1 MFKALG
7 LAAAFAF
14 ACAATGASAQPIGI
28 GTSPQGTLTYTLA
41 ATYAKVAQQAL
52 GVQARVQPSS
62 GTGVM
67 VPLVDSGELDVGFV
81 NTLELSA
88 SYSGTGDFIN
98 KAQKNLRAIAVL
110 FPIQSGFFVRKDSPI
125 KSMADMKGKRLP
137 YGYTS
142 QQVIRTVTDGI
153 LANAGLT
160 PEDMKLVLVPNL
172 IRGVDEFIAG
182 NADLGYFAAGQAK
195 VSEADAAVGGL
206 RYLPL
211 FDDAAAIERMRKIL
225 PTSYVAT
232 LDPAPNRAGVSEPTK
247 LLYYD
252 YVMFVNEKVKK
263 DVVYKLTQVLYEKQA
278 ELSEG
283 MALFRQTD
291 VKRLHRDIGVPYHEG
306 AVAFYKDRG
315 VELTR

>member
-1 MFKALG
+1 MLKSLALAAG
-7 LAAAFAF
+7 LAILAAA
-14 ACAATGASAQPIGI
+14 GASAQPIGI

-52 GVQARVQPSS
+52 GQQMRVQPSS

-81 NTLELSA
+81 NTLELSE
-88 SYSGTGDFIN
+88 SYTGKGDLVPRP
-98 KAQKNLRAIAVL
+98 QKNLRAVAVL
-110 FPIQSGFFVRKDSPI
+110 FPIQSGFFVKKDSSI
-125 KSMADMKGKRLP
+125 KSMADIKGKRLP

-142 QQVIRTVTDGI
+142 QQIIRTVTDGI

-195 VSEADAAVGGL
+195 VAEADAAVGGI

-211 FDDAAAIERMRKIL
+211 FDDQAALDRMHRVL
-225 PTSYVAT
+225 PPAYVAT
-232 LDPAPNRAGVSEPTK
+232 LDPAPNRAGVAEPTK

-252 YVMFVNEKVKK
+252 YVMFVNDQMKK
-263 DVVYKLTQVLYEKQA
+263 DTVYKLTQVPFHKQS
-278 ELSEG
+278 ELAEG
-283 MALFRQTD
+283 MPLFKQTD
-291 VKRLHRDIGVPYHEG
+291 VKRLYRDIGVPYHEG
-306 AVAFYKDRG
+306 AIAFYKDKG
-315 VELTR
+315 VELTK

>member
-1 MFKALG
+1 MLKATG
-7 LAAAFAF
+7 LAAGLAFF
-14 ACAATGASAQPIGI
+14 GAAGALAQPVGI

-52 GVQARVQPSS
+52 GQQVRVQPSS

-81 NTLELSA
+81 NTLELS
-88 SYSGTGDFIN
+88 SSFTGTGDFIN
-98 KAQKNLRAIAVL
+98 KAQKNLRAVGVL
-110 FPIQSGFFVRKDSPI
+110 FPIQSGFFVKKDSPI
-125 KSMADMKGKRLP
+125 KSMADIKGKRLP

-160 PEDMKLVLVPNL
+160 SEDMKLVLVPNL

-182 NADLGYFAAGQAK
+182 NTDLGYFAAGQAK
-195 VSEADAAVGGL
+195 VAEADAAVGGI

-211 FDDAAAIERMRKIL
+211 SDDAEAVARMRKVL

-232 LDPAPNRAGVSEPTK
+232 LAPAPNRAGIPEPTK

-252 YVMFVNEKVKK
+252 YVMFVNDKVKK
-263 DVVYKLTQVLYEKQA
+263 ETVYKLTQVLYDKQA

-283 MALFRQTD
+283 MPLFKQTD
-291 VKRLHRDIGVPYHEG
+291 VKRLYRDIGVPYHEG
-306 AVAFYKDRG
+306 SIAFYKDHG
-315 VELTR
+315 VELTK